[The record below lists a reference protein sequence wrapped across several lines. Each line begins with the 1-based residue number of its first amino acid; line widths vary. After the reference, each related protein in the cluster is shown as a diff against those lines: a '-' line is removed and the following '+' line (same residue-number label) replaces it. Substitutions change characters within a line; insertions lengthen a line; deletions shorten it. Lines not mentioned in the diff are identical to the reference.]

1 MSVGRGFRITRR
13 IEFADTDASGR
24 AHFAAVLRHVEAA
37 EHECLRQAG
46 VPVGDVEGAWPRVRV
61 ECEYL
66 RPLSFGE
73 EITVSLR
80 LTPAGMTS
88 LAWEFSVESAGTAA
102 ARGSLITVLVDDDGR
117 PREVP
122 DEWRQR
128 LAGT

>member
-1 MSVGRGFRITRR
+1 MNGSHGFRVMRR

-46 VPVGDVEGAWPRVRV
+46 VPVDDREGAWPRVRI

-73 EITVSLR
+73 EITVVLR
-80 LTPAGMTS
+80 LSPTGMSS
-88 LAWEFSVESAGTAA
+88 LAWEFAVESGGTAA
-102 ARGSLITVLVDDDGR
+102 ARGSIITVLVDVDGR

-122 DEWRQR
+122 REWRQR
-128 LAGT
+128 LANP